1 MQYTIKGQEHVTLM
15 ILMTFKKVITI
26 VVKIIMPTIKS

>member
-15 ILMTFKKVITI
+15 ILMTFKKL
-26 VVKIIMPTIKS
+26 